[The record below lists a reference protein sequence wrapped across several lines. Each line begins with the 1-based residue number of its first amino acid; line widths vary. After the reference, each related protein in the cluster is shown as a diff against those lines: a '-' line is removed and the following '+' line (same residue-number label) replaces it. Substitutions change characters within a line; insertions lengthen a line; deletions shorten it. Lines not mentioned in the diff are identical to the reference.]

1 MADPVKVYCIN
12 FLLITAQQTPFVVGV
27 NFDGDEVLGA
37 NTADTAEHKL
47 APGGIIGFKLTYF
60 QRAC

>member
-27 NFDGDEVLGA
+27 NFDGDEPGGATALLGDH
-37 NTADTAEHKL
+37 NL
-47 APGGIIGFKLTYF
+47 FPGGITGFKLTYF